1 MHGFQAKAA
10 ILHSKIIEQTAA
22 NASQAVRLPID
33 DAIGLPGCGPTF
45 ICRRG
50 DVMMNLVVNMCRQG
64 PNLPPRR
71 IEAVFF

>member
-33 DAIGLPGCGPTF
+33 DAIGLPGCGAGLHLF
-45 ICRRG
+45 AG
-50 DVMMNLVVNMCRQG
+50 GAML
-64 PNLPPRR
+64 
-71 IEAVFF
+71 